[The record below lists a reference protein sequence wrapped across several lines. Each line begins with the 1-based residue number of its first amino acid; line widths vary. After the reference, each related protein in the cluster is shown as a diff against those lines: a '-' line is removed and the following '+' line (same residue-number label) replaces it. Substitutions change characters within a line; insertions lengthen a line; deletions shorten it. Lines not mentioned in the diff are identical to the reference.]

1 MVFFDKDI
9 LEKRLRALTSLKT
22 SIAETMV
29 LIMDLNYC
37 AADAVNSILAACIA
51 EKNNPNGLVRYFL
64 NPKYLLFFNIFLR
77 FL

>member
-9 LEKRLRALTSLKT
+9 LEKRLRSLTSLKT

-51 EKNNPNGLVRYFL
+51 EKNNPNGLIALV
-64 NPKYLLFFNIFLR
+64 YLISDVLYNSS
-77 FL
+77 